1 MSLFG
6 VKLGHPKRQR
16 LSLCAKFLG
25 LLTDA
30 TEMSRRQI
38 VHLSAAPSTKI
49 KATCLL
55 QQLSDAHRITPA
67 DAAKL
72 RGLFNWFEG
81 TFIGKPLSGALSAFV
96 ARQYWEQTDAITEP
110 LRLSMN
116 YLDIVL
122 RHMPA
127 RTVRM
132 FPRPEAPVVIY
143 TDASTEAPCASA
155 CCLGMYIV
163 CDGQHFV
170 ASVDVPEHVMLFW
183 RERQTYI
190 NVLELVAV
198 PLLAMSAP
206 QFFRGRDVVHFI
218 DNQVALQTLIKAAS
232 RVGDINHISLLAG
245 LCFAQLHCRPWYYW
259 VPSEQNVS
267 DPLSRLGFQDPAIAA
282 GITCGNDKAVDRC
295 SCAEICLSIGTSA
308 EKSCFFWFAS
318 RAGSCARSTSHSKP
332 PLKGRPSDKHQVS

>member
-170 ASVDVPEHVMLFW
+170 ASVDVPEHVMLF
-183 RERQTYI
+183 
-190 NVLELVAV
+190 LV
-198 PLLAMSAP
+198 P
-206 QFFRGRDVVHFI
+206 
-218 DNQVALQTLIKAAS
+218 
-232 RVGDINHISLLAG
+232 DIYQ
-245 LCFAQLHCRPWYYW
+245 CP
-259 VPSEQNVS
+259 
-267 DPLSRLGFQDPAIAA
+267 
-282 GITCGNDKAVDRC
+282 
-295 SCAEICLSIGTSA
+295 
-308 EKSCFFWFAS
+308 
-318 RAGSCARSTSHSKP
+318 
-332 PLKGRPSDKHQVS
+332 